1 MRKPTKRLLGLS
13 LLLAL
18 SSPATFADTISDQLY
33 LTDLTGQYYFRGFL
47 TESQEANGQ
56 STIALQ
62 IPEMSFP
69 SMLVNGVPSDTL
81 SISAFTVSLTSNS
94 DTSTGPDLGESA
106 TVSLNIFAGSD
117 SACLGFLVSD
127 CLTVGNFPTAT
138 LTEAQEANGMSSV
151 SVNVP
156 EYQQV
161 LGPFENGGAGSD
173 VLTVTPFTVTLTSNG
188 QSTGTGETFS
198 DTLTVTALSDVPE
211 PSMLLPVA
219 LMGLLGGAYRFR
231 RLGIRKHGSK

>member
-1 MRKPTKRLLGLS
+1 MRKPTQALLGLS
-13 LLLAL
+13 VLLTF
-18 SSPATFADTISDQLY
+18 SSPLTFADTISDELY
-33 LTDLTGQYYFRGFL
+33 LTDLTGQYHFSGFL
-47 TESQEANGQ
+47 TENQEANGQ

-81 SISAFTVSLTSNS
+81 SIGAFTVSLTSNR

-106 TVSLNIFAGSD
+106 KVGLNIFAASD
-117 SACLGFLVSD
+117 SGCLGFLVSA

-138 LTEAQEANGMSSV
+138 LTEAQEANGMNSV

-156 EYQQV
+156 QYQQG

-173 VLTVTPFTVTLTSNG
+173 VLTITPFTVTLTSNG
-188 QSTGTGETFS
+188 QSTGSGETFS

-211 PSMLLPVA
+211 PSMLLPLA
-219 LMGLLGGAYRFR
+219 LMGLLSGGYHLGRV
-231 RLGIRKHGSK
+231 GIRKHGSN